1 MDWELLLFEAYGEC
15 FKYKPS
21 VGQWEVW
28 LESGVVG
35 GGFAL
40 RKAGKVVAGGGG
52 KCGGRSSKGLYK
64 IGLPNISQ

>member
-1 MDWELLLFEAYGEC
+1 M
-15 FKYKPS
+15 
-21 VGQWEVW
+21 GQWEVW

-52 KCGGRSSKGLYK
+52 KCGEGRILGYLAPQVWRGP
-64 IGLPNISQ
+64 ITC